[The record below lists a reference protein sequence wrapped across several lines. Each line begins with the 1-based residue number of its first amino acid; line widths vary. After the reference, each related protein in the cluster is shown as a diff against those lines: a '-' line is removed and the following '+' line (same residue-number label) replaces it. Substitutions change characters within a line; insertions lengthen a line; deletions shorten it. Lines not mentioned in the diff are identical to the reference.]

1 MDDLKVADDHMR
13 SVRNTADRIIQ
24 FEYGEDKV
32 DPARSRKGEPF
43 DVNQVVDD
51 ALRHLLSAAGAAQ
64 TCSSVLELIG

>member
-1 MDDLKVADDHMR
+1 MDDLKVANDNMR

-43 DVNQVVDD
+43 DVNQVLDD
-51 ALRHLLSAAGAAQ
+51 ALGGAN
-64 TCSSVLELIG
+64 